1 MVVSPRWFSDD
12 QVSRVLLEAGESVF
26 SMAGRR
32 AGLPRAS
39 LLLLVL
45 LMTRPVLA
53 CWPDYVEQGAEQ
65 ADVVV
70 MAKVI
75 HLGSSRGHG
84 LNSFYNLVRI
94 QVKTFLKGEEA
105 CRKHVRRL
113 PVARDR
119 PEREKGA
126 TFVEAPDP
134 PSRPPSDP
142 PLGVDG
148 VSARGTC
155 SGRVRV
161 GDIMIFFLRLKTP
174 AEVREGRSAEAT
186 FHVTSQP
193 IKLNLQLLR
202 YTQTAVQ
209 GEYAVVLCCRLS
221 LVCCVLLGCGATLCL
236 AV

>member
-1 MVVSPRWFSDD
+1 
-12 QVSRVLLEAGESVF
+12 
-26 SMAGRR
+26 MAGRR
-32 AGLPRAS
+32 AALPLAS
-39 LLLLVL
+39 RLLLVL
-45 LMTRPVLA
+45 VMTRPVLA

-75 HLGSSRGHG
+75 HVGSTRGHG

-94 QVKTFLKGEEA
+94 QVKTFLKGEET
-105 CRKHVRRL
+105 CRKHVQ
-113 PVARDR
+113 R
-119 PEREKGA
+119 PEWEEEA
-126 TFVEAPDP
+126 TFVEVPDP
-134 PSRPPSDP
+134 PSSPPTDP

-161 GDIMIFFLRLKTP
+161 GDIMIFFLRPKTQT
-174 AEVREGRSAEAT
+174 EVREGRSAAAT
-186 FHVTSQP
+186 FLVTSQP

-209 GEYAVVLCCRLS
+209 GKPDSRRRIRLKLHPGAPEEALLTGAQAAVDSQQQQQQQQQLRQVTQGTIKKHDPRC
-221 LVCCVLLGCGATLCL
+221 
-236 AV
+236 